1 MKFSNRGNSRRNSTV
16 NIHGFHHSCLWL
28 LSPFTLYS
36 YTSPCSYPHP
46 QITLKD
52 IWLRIDPQLPEGQP
66 HPNSLRWSPAS
77 LNWQAA
83 AERGQL
89 GPLGHPHLPTA
100 KRLLSNTYYTLQC
113 VQEHQTSSST
123 VLRASKS
130 DHHPWSWHF
139 SWVSKIR
146 DSPKNHS

>member
-1 MKFSNRGNSRRNSTV
+1 MVTQS
-16 NIHGFHHSCLWL
+16 IYL
-28 LSPFTLYS
+28 FTHTPPL
-36 YTSPCSYPHP
+36 PPYPHP

-77 LNWQAA
+77 LKSGRQLQSGAA
-83 AERGQL
+83 RG
-89 GPLGHPHLPTA
+89 PWAPHLPTA
-100 KRLLSNTYYTLQC
+100 KRLLSNTYYTHFNVC
-113 VQEHQTSSST
+113 KNTKHCST

-139 SWVSKIR
+139 SWVSK
-146 DSPKNHS
+146 DSYLAKESLLKTKAQGCRLKYS